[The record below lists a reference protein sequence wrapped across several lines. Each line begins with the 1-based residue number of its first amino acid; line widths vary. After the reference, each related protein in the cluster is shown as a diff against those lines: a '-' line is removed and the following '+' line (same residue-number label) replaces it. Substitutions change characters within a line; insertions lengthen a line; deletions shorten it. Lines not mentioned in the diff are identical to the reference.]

1 MSKRENTNSFNVLLT
16 ADEYRKLQMLADSH
30 MISKSVVLR
39 RLISIGFG
47 MKIDQVP
54 QCATG
59 EACKVPQMF
68 LTGQGAAVGTSL

>member
-1 MSKRENTNSFNVLLT
+1 MSKRANTASFNVLLT
-16 ADEYRKLQMLADSH
+16 HDEYGCLQELADQY

-39 RLISIGFG
+39 RLIKIGHG
-47 MKIDQVP
+47 MKISQVP

-68 LTGQGAAVGTSL
+68 LAGQGTAVGPAL